1 MSTFPFL
8 PLLASHA
15 GFGLNLN
22 LFETNIINLAV
33 LIAATVWFLKGFLGG
48 ILERRRTS
56 ILGDLKDA
64 EERLASAS
72 TALAEAQQGLTQA
85 QQRAEKI
92 VQDGTAR
99 AAAIREESERRSID
113 EIARIKESAN
123 SDLAN
128 EASRV
133 SAQLRRETARQAVEQ
148 ALAGLTGK
156 LDDKAQAS
164 LIDQSIQS
172 LGNS

>member
-1 MSTFPFL
+1 MTSLQTL

-33 LIAATVWFLKGFLGG
+33 LIAALVWFLKGFLGG

-56 ILGDLKDA
+56 ILADLKDA
-64 EERLASAS
+64 EDRLAKAATS
-72 TALAEAQQGLTQA
+72 LAEAQQGLTQA
-85 QQRAEKI
+85 QERAEKI
-92 VQDGTAR
+92 VVDGTAR
-99 AAAIREESERRSID
+99 AAAIRQEGERRSID
-113 EIARIKESAN
+113 EIARIKESATT
-123 SDLAN
+123 DLAN

-133 SAQLRRETARQAVEQ
+133 SAQLRRETARQALEQ

-156 LDDKAQAS
+156 LDDQAHAS

>member
-1 MSTFPFL
+1 MTSLQTL

-33 LIAATVWFLKGFLGG
+33 LIAALVWFLKGFLGG

-56 ILGDLKDA
+56 ILADLKDA
-64 EERLASAS
+64 EDRLAKAATS
-72 TALAEAQQGLTQA
+72 LAEAQQGLTQA
-85 QQRAEKI
+85 QERAEKI
-92 VQDGTAR
+92 VVDGTAR
-99 AAAIREESERRSID
+99 AAAIRQEGERRSID
-113 EIARIKESAN
+113 EIARIKESATT
-123 SDLAN
+123 DLAN

-156 LDDKAQAS
+156 LDDQAHAS

>member
-1 MSTFPFL
+1 MNTFSAL

-33 LIAATVWFLKGFLGG
+33 LIAALVWFLKGFLGG

-56 ILGDLKDA
+56 ILADLKDA
-64 EERLASAS
+64 EDRLAKAATS
-72 TALAEAQQGLTQA
+72 LAEAQQGLTQA
-85 QQRAEKI
+85 QERAEKI
-92 VQDGTAR
+92 VVDGTAR
-99 AAAIREESERRSID
+99 AAAIRQEGERRSID
-113 EIARIKESAN
+113 EIARIKESATT
-123 SDLAN
+123 DLAN

-156 LDDKAQAS
+156 LDDQVHAS

>member
-92 VQDGTAR
+92 VLDGTAR
-99 AAAIREESERRSID
+99 AAAIREESERRSIA
-113 EIARIKESAN
+113 EIARIKESAS

>member
-1 MSTFPFL
+1 MSTFPVQH
-8 PLLASHA
+8 LLASHA

-72 TALAEAQQGLTQA
+72 TALAEAQHGLTQA

-113 EIARIKESAN
+113 EIARIKESAS

>member
-33 LIAATVWFLKGFLGG
+33 LIAATVWFLKGFLGV

-92 VQDGTAR
+92 VLDGTAR

-113 EIARIKESAN
+113 EIARIKESAS

>member
-1 MSTFPFL
+1 MSTFPVLHLF
-8 PLLASHA
+8 ASHA

-56 ILGDLKDA
+56 ILGDLNDA

-99 AAAIREESERRSID
+99 AAAIREQSERRSID
-113 EIARIKESAN
+113 EIARIKESAS

>member
-1 MSTFPFL
+1 MSTFPVQH
-8 PLLASHA
+8 LLASHA

-64 EERLASAS
+64 EQRLASAS

-113 EIARIKESAN
+113 EIARIKESAS

>member
-1 MSTFPFL
+1 MSTFPVL
-8 PLLASHA
+8 PLFASHA

-113 EIARIKESAN
+113 EIARIKESAS

>member
-1 MSTFPFL
+1 MPPFSVF

-22 LFETNIINLAV
+22 PFETNIINLAV
-33 LIAATVWFLKGFLGG
+33 VIAGLVWFLKGFLGG
-48 ILERRRTS
+48 MLERRRTG
-56 ILGDLKDA
+56 IVADLKEA
-64 EERLASAS
+64 EERLAKAT
-72 TALAEAQQGLTQA
+72 TALTEAQQGLTQA

-92 VQDGTAR
+92 VVDGTAR
-99 AAAIREESERRSID
+99 AAAIRQESERRSID
-113 EIARIKESAN
+113 EIARIKEAAT

-133 SAQLRRETARQAVEQ
+133 SAQLRRETARQAVEH

-156 LDDKAQAS
+156 LDDQAHAS

>member
-1 MSTFPFL
+1 MSTFPFF
-8 PLLASHA
+8 PLLANHA

-48 ILERRRTS
+48 ILERRRMS
-56 ILGDLKDA
+56 VLGDLKDA
-64 EERLASAS
+64 EERLAKSS
-72 TALAEAQQGLTQA
+72 IALAEAQQGLTEA

-113 EIARIKESAN
+113 EVARIKDSAS

>member
-1 MSTFPFL
+1 MSNFPVL

-15 GFGLNLN
+15 GFGLNFN
-22 LFETNIINLAV
+22 PFETNIINLAV
-33 LIAATVWFLKGFLGG
+33 VIAGLVWFLKGFLGG
-48 ILERRRTS
+48 MLDRRRKG
-56 ILGDLKDA
+56 IIADLKEA
-64 EERLASAS
+64 EERLAKAS

-92 VQDGTAR
+92 LVDGTAR
-99 AAAIREESERRSID
+99 AAAIRQESERRSID
-113 EIARIKESAN
+113 EIARIKESAT

-148 ALAGLTGK
+148 AMAALAGK
-156 LDDKAQAS
+156 LDDKTHSS

>member
-8 PLLASHA
+8 PLLANHA

-48 ILERRRTS
+48 ILERRRMS
-56 ILGDLKDA
+56 VLGDLKDA
-64 EERLASAS
+64 EERLAKSS
-72 TALAEAQQGLTQA
+72 IALAEAQQGLTEA

-113 EIARIKESAN
+113 EVARIKDSAS

>member
-64 EERLASAS
+64 EEKLASAS

-92 VQDGTAR
+92 VLDGTAR

-113 EIARIKESAN
+113 EIARIKESAS

>member
-1 MSTFPFL
+1 MSTFPVL
-8 PLLASHA
+8 PLLASHT

-33 LIAATVWFLKGFLGG
+33 LIAAVVWFLKGFLGG
-48 ILERRRTS
+48 ILERRRAS

-64 EERLASAS
+64 EERLAKAS
-72 TALAEAQQGLTQA
+72 TALSEAQQGLTQA

-113 EIARIKESAN
+113 EIARIKESAS

-148 ALAGLTGK
+148 ALARLTGK

>member
-1 MSTFPFL
+1 MNTFSAL
-8 PLLASHA
+8 PLFANHA

-33 LIAATVWFLKGFLGG
+33 VIAALVWFLKGFLGG

-56 ILGDLKDA
+56 VLADLKDA
-64 EERLASAS
+64 EERLSKAS

-92 VQDGTAR
+92 LVDGTAR
-99 AAAIREESERRSID
+99 AAAIRQESERRSIE
-113 EIARIKESAN
+113 EIARIKESAT

-156 LDDKAQAS
+156 LDDKVHAS
-164 LIDQSIQS
+164 LIDHSIQS

>member
-1 MSTFPFL
+1 MSTSPVFN
-8 PLLASHA
+8 LLASHG

-22 LFETNIINLAV
+22 PFETNIINLAV
-33 LIAATVWFLKGFLGG
+33 VIAGLVWFLKGFLGG
-48 ILERRRTS
+48 MLARRRTS
-56 ILGDLKDA
+56 ILADLKEA
-64 EERLASAS
+64 EERLAKAT
-72 TALAEAQQGLTQA
+72 TALTEAQQGLTEA

-92 VQDGTAR
+92 VVDGNAR
-99 AAAIREESERRSID
+99 AAAIRQESERRSID

-148 ALAGLTGK
+148 ALAALTGK
-156 LDDKAQAS
+156 LDDKAHAN

>member
-1 MSTFPFL
+1 MTTLLIL

-33 LIAATVWFLKGFLGG
+33 VIAALVWFLKGFLGG

-56 ILGDLKDA
+56 ILTDLKDA
-64 EERLASAS
+64 EDRLSKAATS
-72 TALAEAQQGLTQA
+72 LAEAQQGLAQA
-85 QQRAEKI
+85 QERAEKI
-92 VQDGTAR
+92 VVDGTAR
-99 AAAIREESERRSID
+99 AAAIRQEGERRSID
-113 EIARIKESAN
+113 EIARIKESATT
-123 SDLAN
+123 DLAN

-156 LDDKAQAS
+156 LDDQAHAS

>member
-1 MSTFPFL
+1 MSTSPVL
-8 PLLASHA
+8 PLFASHA

-48 ILERRRTS
+48 ILERRRMS
-56 ILGDLKDA
+56 VLGDLKDA
-64 EERLASAS
+64 EERLAKAS
-72 TALAEAQQGLTQA
+72 TALAEAQQGLTEA

-92 VQDGTAR
+92 VLDGTAR

-113 EIARIKESAN
+113 EIARIKESAS

>member
-1 MSTFPFL
+1 MSTFPVLHLF
-8 PLLASHA
+8 ASHA

-64 EERLASAS
+64 EERLAIAS

-92 VQDGTAR
+92 VLDGTAR

-113 EIARIKESAN
+113 EIARIKESAS

>member
-1 MSTFPFL
+1 MSTFPVL
-8 PLLASHA
+8 SLLASHS

-33 LIAATVWFLKGFLGG
+33 LIAALVWFLKGFLGG
-48 ILERRRTS
+48 ILERRRTG
-56 ILGDLKDA
+56 IVTDLKEA
-64 EERLASAS
+64 EERLAKAT
-72 TALAEAQQGLTQA
+72 TALSEAQLGLTQA
-85 QQRAEKI
+85 QQRAEQI
-92 VQDGTAR
+92 VVDGTAR
-99 AAAIREESERRSID
+99 AAAIRQESERRSID
-113 EIARIKESAN
+113 EIARIKQSAT

-148 ALAGLTGK
+148 ALAALAVK
-156 LDDKAQAS
+156 LDDKSHAS

>member
-92 VQDGTAR
+92 VLDGTAR

-113 EIARIKESAN
+113 EIARIKESAS

>member
-1 MSTFPFL
+1 MTTLQTL

-33 LIAATVWFLKGFLGG
+33 LIAALVWFLKGFLGG

-56 ILGDLKDA
+56 ILADLKDA
-64 EERLASAS
+64 EDRLAKSATS
-72 TALAEAQQGLTQA
+72 LAEAQQGLTQA
-85 QQRAEKI
+85 QERAEKI
-92 VQDGTAR
+92 VVDGTAR
-99 AAAIREESERRSID
+99 AAAIRQEGERRRID
-113 EIARIKESAN
+113 EIARIKESATT
-123 SDLAN
+123 DLAN

-156 LDDKAQAS
+156 LDDQAHAS

>member
-92 VQDGTAR
+92 VLDGTAR

-113 EIARIKESAN
+113 EIARIKESAS

-164 LIDQSIQS
+164 LIDHSIQS

>member
-1 MSTFPFL
+1 MTTLQTL

-33 LIAATVWFLKGFLGG
+33 LIAALVWFLKGFLGG

-56 ILGDLKDA
+56 ILADLKDA
-64 EERLASAS
+64 EDRLAKSATS
-72 TALAEAQQGLTQA
+72 LAEAQQGLTQA
-85 QQRAEKI
+85 QERAEKI
-92 VQDGTAR
+92 VVDGTAR
-99 AAAIREESERRSID
+99 AAAIRQEGERRSID
-113 EIARIKESAN
+113 EIARIKESATT
-123 SDLAN
+123 DLAN

-156 LDDKAQAS
+156 LDDQAHAS

>member
-1 MSTFPFL
+1 M
-8 PLLASHA
+8 ASHA

-48 ILERRRTS
+48 ILERRRNS

-64 EERLASAS
+64 EQRLASAS

-113 EIARIKESAN
+113 EIARIKESAS

>member
-1 MSTFPFL
+1 MSTFPLL

-113 EIARIKESAN
+113 EIARIKESAS

>member
-33 LIAATVWFLKGFLGG
+33 LIAATVWFLKGFLGR

-92 VQDGTAR
+92 VLDGTAR

-113 EIARIKESAN
+113 EIARIKESAS

>member
-8 PLLASHA
+8 PLLANHA

-33 LIAATVWFLKGFLGG
+33 LIAAVVWFLKGFLGG
-48 ILERRRTS
+48 ILERRRTTV
-56 ILGDLKDA
+56 LGDLKDA
-64 EERLASAS
+64 EERLAKAS
-72 TALAEAQQGLTQA
+72 TALAEAQQGLTEA

-113 EIARIKESAN
+113 EIARIKEAAS

>member
-8 PLLASHA
+8 PLLANHA

-48 ILERRRTS
+48 ILERRRTTV
-56 ILGDLKDA
+56 LGDLKDA
-64 EERLASAS
+64 EERLAKAS
-72 TALAEAQQGLTQA
+72 TALAEAQQGLTEA
-85 QQRAEKI
+85 QHRAEKI

-113 EIARIKESAN
+113 EIARIKESAS

>member
-8 PLLASHA
+8 PLLANHA

-48 ILERRRTS
+48 ILERRRTTV
-56 ILGDLKDA
+56 LGDLKDA
-64 EERLASAS
+64 EERLAKAS
-72 TALAEAQQGLTQA
+72 TALAEAQQGLTDA
-85 QQRAEKI
+85 QHRAEKI

-113 EIARIKESAN
+113 EIARIKESAS

>member
-1 MSTFPFL
+1 MSTYPFL

-22 LFETNIINLAV
+22 PFETNIINLAIV
-33 LIAATVWFLKGFLGG
+33 IAALVWFLKGFLGG
-48 ILERRRTS
+48 ILERRRTG
-56 ILGDLKDA
+56 ILAELKEA
-64 EERLASAS
+64 EERLVNAT

-92 VQDGTAR
+92 VVDGNAR
-99 AAAIREESERRSID
+99 ATAIRQEGERRSID
-113 EIARIKESAN
+113 EIARIKEAAT

-133 SAQLRRETARQAVEQ
+133 SAQLRRETARQAIEQ

>member
-1 MSTFPFL
+1 MSSFFL
-8 PLLASHA
+8 FTLLASHS

-22 LFETNIINLAV
+22 LFETNIINLAIV
-33 LIAATVWFLKGFLGG
+33 IATLVWFLKGFLGG

-56 ILGDLKDA
+56 ILADLKDA
-64 EERLASAS
+64 EERLAKATTS
-72 TALAEAQQGLTQA
+72 LAEAQQGLTQA

-92 VQDGTAR
+92 VVDGTAR

-113 EIARIKESAN
+113 EIALIKESAS
-123 SDLAN
+123 SDLVN

-156 LDDKAQAS
+156 LDDKAHAS